1 MVQNCPLNKTHC
13 EANSRAKEKI
23 YDYRFISA
31 NWPLIGCNKR
41 QFFLETYLL
50 TLLVSSQSLRFVS
63 SQSLRFVSSQSLRF
77 EETEEVHSRVVSR
90 RLSDI
95 GDFAEIAV
103 KVRVNNCG

>member
-1 MVQNCPLNKTHC
+1 MVRNCPLNKTHC
-13 EANSRAKEKI
+13 EANSRAKENI
-23 YDYRFISA
+23 YDRFISA

-50 TLLVSSQSLRFVS
+50 TLLVS

>member
-1 MVQNCPLNKTHC
+1 MVRNCPLNKTHC

-63 SQSLRFVSSQSLRF
+63 SQSLRF